1 MRYAPIQDQ
10 HLAIPACDRVWRAQP
25 ERRFDVEDLIQA
37 CVPDAATCDPS
48 FVADGIREWFDSFGV
63 GIPTWRV
70 ASQDG

>member
-1 MRYAPIQDQ
+1 MFVAT
-10 HLAIPACDRVWRAQP
+10 
-25 ERRFDVEDLIQA
+25 
-37 CVPDAATCDPS
+37 PDKMIVAAHPS